1 MILIKKKR
9 TKGKNSFSFEAV
21 FQIKL
26 HKKDEELLKFIQSYF
41 EAGRIEK
48 RGINASSL
56 TVSSLK
62 QIIEKILPHFDKY
75 PLKTKKL
82 SDYLIWKE
90 IVLKMNS
97 GYHLEEKGIKEIIN
111 LRASLNWGLS
121 PELKKAFPN
130 TIAAPRPN
138 IENINVTDILPEW
151 VAEFTSG
158 EGCFKLYVRKSPA
171 QLRKK

>member
-1 MILIKKKR
+1 
-9 TKGKNSFSFEAV
+9 
-21 FQIKL
+21 
-26 HKKDEELLKFIQSYF
+26 
-41 EAGRIEK
+41 
-48 RGINASSL
+48 
-56 TVSSLK
+56 
-62 QIIEKILPHFDKY
+62 
-75 PLKTKKL
+75 
-82 SDYLIWKE
+82 
-90 IVLKMNS
+90 MNS

-121 PELKKAFPN
+121 PQLKKAFPN